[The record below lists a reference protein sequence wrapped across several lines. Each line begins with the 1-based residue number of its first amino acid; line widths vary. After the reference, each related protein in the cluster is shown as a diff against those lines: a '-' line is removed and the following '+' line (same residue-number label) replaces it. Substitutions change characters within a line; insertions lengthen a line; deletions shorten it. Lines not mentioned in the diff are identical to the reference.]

1 MRRVFLF
8 TLTCVT
14 TLMPFTAVAAKG
26 EQMDFVT
33 ANQCRSQP
41 DDAKRIEC
49 YDKAVTPTRT
59 KTLEKF
65 ESRDQ
70 CREEVWEKK
79 RLSCYDRF
87 FYPIFTNAK
96 VDKVHEDSR
105 DVGNWKVD
113 IQTSLIDDSKNVVI
127 FVNGNDSF
135 KSWFE
140 DNITPTL
147 YIACRENKTE
157 LSIDW
162 YVHLG
167 LQSEITMTH
176 RIDKQKAIN
185 REWYIATNTRAVFY
199 SGDVIDFIRKLQNGN
214 QLFAQVTPYREDP
227 VSTTFNLNGLS
238 DVIKPLQESCNWK

>member
-14 TLMPFTAVAAKG
+14 TLMSFAVVADKG
-26 EQMDFVT
+26 ERMDFVA
-33 ANQCRSQP
+33 ANQCRSQL

-65 ESRDQ
+65 DSRDQ
-70 CREEVWEKK
+70 CREEAWEKK

-87 FYPIFTNAK
+87 FSPTFTNAK

-113 IQTSLIDDSKNVVI
+113 IKTSPIDDSKNVVI

-135 KSWFE
+135 RSPFG

-157 LSIDW
+157 LFIDW
-162 YVHLG
+162 DVYLG
-167 LQSEITMTH
+167 LNQTTMIH

-185 REWYIATNTRAVFY
+185 REWSISTNTKAVFY
-199 SGDVIDFIRKLQNGN
+199 DGNVIDFIRKLQNGN
-214 QLFAQVTPYREDP
+214 QLFAQITPYSESP
-227 VSTTFNLNGLS
+227 VSTTFNLKGLS
-238 DVIKPLQESCNWK
+238 EVIKPLQESCNWK